1 MSFVTDGLRK
11 KFRIE
16 EQIQNRG
23 LTEVEELQARHRE
36 IIRLASVGK
45 RNKDIAE
52 ILGCSP
58 STVSKVLQN
67 PLAKSHMNQMNKNM
81 DEYLVEAQQHL
92 TELLPEVTGLFERIV
107 NGELKVRTEL
117 QVSVAKDILDRT
129 GLPKVS
135 KSVVESNSLSA
146 KITAEDIQRMRQNR
160 DATPA
165 NDVEI
170 NDAPDAPE
178 GSADSVKE
186 EENESS

>member
-11 KFRIE
+11 KFRVE

-58 STVSKVLQN
+58 GTVSKVLQN
-67 PLAKSHMNQMNKNM
+67 PLAKSHMNQINKNM

-92 TELLPEVTGLFERIV
+92 TELLPDVTGLFERIV

-160 DATPA
+160 EAE
-165 NDVEI
+165 DVEI
-170 NDAPDAPE
+170 NNAPDAPE
-178 GSADSVKE
+178 GGADSVKG
-186 EENESS
+186 EENEPS